1 MKKMVGEKMRKFNKP
16 SVLMR
21 VDPTFKELVD
31 GVAKDTSRTCPQV
44 TRDFTYKIKRGF
56 NLTVKDWF

>member
-1 MKKMVGEKMRKFNKP
+1 MESMRKR

-31 GVAKDTSRTCPQV
+31 EVAKDTRRTCPQV

-56 NLTVKDWF
+56 NLTVRDWF

>member
-1 MKKMVGEKMRKFNKP
+1 MKRINEK

-21 VDPTFKELVD
+21 VHPSFKELVSHVSNET
-31 GVAKDTSRTCPQV
+31 GRSAPVV

-56 NLTVKDWF
+56 NLSIKDWF

>member
-1 MKKMVGEKMRKFNKP
+1 MRKFNKP

-31 GVAKDTSRTCPQV
+31 GVAKDTRRTCPQV

-56 NLTVKDWF
+56 NLTVRDWF